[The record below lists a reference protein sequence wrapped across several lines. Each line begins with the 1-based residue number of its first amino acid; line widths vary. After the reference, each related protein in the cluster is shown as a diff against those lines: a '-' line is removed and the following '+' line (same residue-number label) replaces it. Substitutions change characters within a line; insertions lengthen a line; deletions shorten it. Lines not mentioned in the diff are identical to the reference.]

1 MLNAWLDQLEDTAIA
16 TAIREGGTLFPW
28 IECVHVL
35 ALTLVF
41 GSIAVVDLRLLGW
54 ASKDRSVVQTAKA
67 VLPIT
72 WCAFALAVVT
82 GSLLFASN
90 AGAYA
95 HNRYFQVKMLMI
107 AAAGLNMVGYH
118 AFVGRGA
125 AAWAT
130 PELTPLKGRIVGAVS
145 LTIWITVVACGRW
158 IGFTLSAPT

>member
-1 MLNAWLDQLEDTAIA
+1 MNFWLDRLQETAVA

-35 ALTLVF
+35 AITLVF

-54 ASKDRSVVQTAKA
+54 ASKDRSVVQTTAA

-72 WCAFALAVVT
+72 WCAFALAVLT

-90 AGAYA
+90 AGGYA

-107 AAAGLNMVGYH
+107 VLAGLNMAGYH
-118 AFVGRGA
+118 AFFGRGA
-125 AAWAT
+125 AGWHT
-130 PELTPLKGRIVGAVS
+130 PDLTPLKGRIVGAVS